1 MAYFV
6 SSPFLVHKRYL
17 VIFSTSLVLVYHFFL
32 GDVVPE
38 ERLSPADGRPRC
50 LLERWTFP
58 RPRTSPIY
66 TGEEFESMKTTPAPL
81 LSLSLS
87 FLLFLSRR
95 IGIGLFNTFSV
106 ESITQMD
113 PTFFSSSQS
122 SPLPPLPVC
131 RPFSLL
137 FTGPS
142 KIFGCYRLCILSSFL
157 GTFNLDLYRKRER
170 EREREPFFS
179 FSLCSTSLFWILNL
193 KMHKSK
199 REKRKV
205 GGVKVYS
212 YRSIDRCIQQSLIC

>member
-1 MAYFV
+1 MTYFV
-6 SSPFLVHKRYL
+6 LHLSCTETVLGHFLY
-17 VIFSTSLVLVYHFFL
+17 ISCLVYHFSRWR
-32 GDVVPE
+32 GSGGKTSTCW
-38 ERLSPADGRPRC
+38 RSATLSTRAMNVSTSKDQSD
-50 LLERWTFP
+50 LHRW
-58 RPRTSPIY
+58 RVWIY
-66 TGEEFESMKTTPAPL
+66 ENDTCSS
-81 LSLSLS
+81 SLSL
-87 FLLFLSRR
+87 FVIFLFLSRR

-170 EREREPFFS
+170 ERA
-179 FSLCSTSLFWILNL
+179 IL
-193 KMHKSK
+193 
-199 REKRKV
+199 
-205 GGVKVYS
+205 
-212 YRSIDRCIQQSLIC
+212 